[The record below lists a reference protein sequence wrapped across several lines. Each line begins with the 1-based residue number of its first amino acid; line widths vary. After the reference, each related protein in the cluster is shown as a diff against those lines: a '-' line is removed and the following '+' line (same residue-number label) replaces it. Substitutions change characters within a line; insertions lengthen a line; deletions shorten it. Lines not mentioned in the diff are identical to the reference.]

1 MVILRLWVL
10 VPLGVGRTFSGKSYK
25 RFIPLALAMYFT
37 LPRQWNWV
45 PSDMWK
51 YMWVVVLLRLAA
63 SIVAGTVYPTGL
75 ISECMK
81 GLDTP
86 LIRQGVMIASPFS
99 RIIRFPRKRRYLFI
113 HKHILYRNKLISR
126 RIDNRKY
133 TVIIWYY

>member
-1 MVILRLWVL
+1 MGSSPTGSWSNFFREKLQEVYTSSSGHVFY
-10 VPLGVGRTFSGKSYK
+10 PTQAMKLGTKWYV
-25 RFIPLALAMYFT
+25 
-37 LPRQWNWV
+37 
-45 PSDMWK
+45 